1 MACPKCKKNTCCC
14 SASTVIR
21 YNGPNIP
28 ELGISTGDL
37 IEVVVQN
44 ITNYIIEGVATSTL
58 TYNGDGTYTH
68 TPGDESGTSTTFV
81 TGQHTTGLT
90 PHSNPKYGDTW
101 YDTTTGQLRW
111 YTNNG
116 TSDVWETA
124 TAATP
129 VRFKEETIH
138 HNGAGSLSIDPAI
151 HSKREIHFEST
162 GDADIDGNDHL
173 ALDDYTYLFV
183 NTTAVNRTI
192 TFANVT
198 GAWVRDGGPIT
209 EVSGTGFVVP
219 ANASM
224 LVTVTNSGGTIY
236 VNGHP
241 FALEVS
247 GDPTNVSSSIIS
259 LVALTPYV
267 LNVPTMANLESILVL
282 DNTGRDITNAIYI
295 SVAEP
300 NITLESNV
308 ALANIEVRTIYS
320 T

>member
-1 MACPKCKKNTCCC
+1 MACPKCNKNSCCC
-14 SASTVIR
+14 SASAITR
-21 YNGPNIP
+21 YTGPDIP
-28 ELGISTGDL
+28 ELGINTGDL

-90 PHSNPKYGDTW
+90 PHSDPKYGDTW

-116 TSDVWETA
+116 TSDVWEVA
-124 TAATP
+124 TAATSA
-129 VRFKEETIH
+129 RFKEETIH
-138 HNGAGSLSIDPAI
+138 HNGAGTLTIDPSI
-151 HSKREIHFEST
+151 HSKREIHLEST
-162 GDADIDGNDHL
+162 GDAEIDGNDHL

-183 NTTAVNRTI
+183 NTTAVNRTV
-192 TFANVT
+192 TFSNTT

-209 EVSGTGFVVP
+209 EVSGAGFTIP

-224 LVTVTNSGGTIY
+224 LTTVTNSGGNIY

-241 FALEVS
+241 FALEEA
-247 GDPTNVSSSIIS
+247 GDPINLFTDTVN
-259 LVALTPYV
+259 LVGLTPLV
-267 LNVPTMANLESILVL
+267 VNVPTMSSLESILIL
-282 DNTGRDITNAIYI
+282 DSAGVDITDGITK
-295 SVAEP
+295 SVLVDD
-300 NITLESNV
+300 ITLTSNV
-308 ALANIEVRTIYS
+308 DIANVEVRVIYS